1 MTQIHADLDAL
12 QDLRAALL
20 TFAGRTSEALPPV
33 QTAVFRSTQ
42 TFDHLEEAA
51 RGRVNDLTNH
61 LYDCWRAAAQGLP
74 ADCGRIEQAL
84 QRAEQRVAHILTMR
98 RRFDAAVSAWE
109 HRRRDLEQTLDADL
123 SGAVTYLDRRIAAL
137 EAYQATQLIGAALEL
152 GAAGIPSLLGVTIGV
167 MRLAQ
172 GRVNHVLGRA
182 GEEMASIVLSRRF
195 GLQEMTFTQPAHG
208 FDRVFSAPGLPLIVV
223 ESKAS
228 QDGALRLGR
237 TAAGEQGSTAWVAQA
252 ATRMTDPASAQWS
265 PTNARL
271 GRLVQEMGAAN
282 VPTLAVVTDYARAT
296 AAVYGRQANG
306 DWALIEADIDLDA
319 LLAED
324 AAEPM
329 PAPGPSTPVEPPSP
343 WSEQGATKPAER
355 REGAPGGAERRG

>member
-1 MTQIHADLDAL
+1 MTQIHADLEAL
-12 QDLRAALL
+12 QNLRAALL
-20 TFAGRTSEALPPV
+20 AFAGRTTDALPSA
-33 QTAVFRSTQ
+33 QTAVLRATQ
-42 TFDHLEEAA
+42 TFERLEAA
-51 RGRVNDLTNH
+51 ARRQVNQLNDL

-84 QRAEQRVAHILTMR
+84 QRAEQRLAHILTRR

-109 HRRRDLEQTLDADL
+109 HQRRALEQALDADL
-123 SGAVTYLDRRIAAL
+123 SRAVTYLDRRSAAL
-137 EAYQATQLIGAALEL
+137 EAYQTTQLIGAALNL
-152 GAAGIPSLLGVTIGV
+152 GAAGIPDLMVVTICA
-167 MRLAQ
+167 MHLAL
-172 GRVNHVLGRA
+172 GRVNHVLGHA

-195 GLQEMTFTQPAHG
+195 GLQEVTFTQPAHG

-228 QDGALRLGR
+228 RDGALRLGQ
-237 TAAGEQGSTAWVAQA
+237 TAAGEQGSAAWVAQT

-271 GRLVQEMGAAN
+271 GRLVHEMGAAN
-282 VPTLAVVTDYARAT
+282 VPTLAVVTDYAHAV

-306 DWALIEADIDLDA
+306 EWALIEAGIDLDA

-324 AAEPM
+324 AAEPLHD
-329 PAPGPSTPVEPPSP
+329 PSAPGERPSA
-343 WSEQGATKPAER
+343 WSEQGAAQPTER